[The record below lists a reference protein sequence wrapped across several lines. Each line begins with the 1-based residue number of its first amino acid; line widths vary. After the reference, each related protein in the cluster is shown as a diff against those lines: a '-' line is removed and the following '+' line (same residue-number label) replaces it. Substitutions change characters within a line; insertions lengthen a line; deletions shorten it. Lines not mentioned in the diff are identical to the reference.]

1 MLFFMND
8 ICCYILFSE
17 KINKFYIGA
26 TQSNLE
32 IRIKNHNSHFYQ
44 GQHFSNSAEDWN
56 LFLKIPTDNYAHA
69 IRLERKIKSMK
80 SSKYISNLKKYPDL
94 ITKILEE
101 TKN

>member
-1 MLFFMND
+1 
-8 ICCYILFSE
+8 
-17 KINKFYIGA
+17 
-26 TQSNLE
+26 
-32 IRIKNHNSHFYQ
+32 
-44 GQHFSNSAEDWN
+44 DWN